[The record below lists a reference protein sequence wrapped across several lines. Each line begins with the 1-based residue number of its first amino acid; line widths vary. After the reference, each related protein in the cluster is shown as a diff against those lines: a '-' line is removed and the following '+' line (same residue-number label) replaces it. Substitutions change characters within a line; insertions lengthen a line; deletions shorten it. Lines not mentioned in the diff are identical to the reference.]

1 VVAGVEHA
9 VGGIVGNADIGS
21 GGTGSQRGREWW
33 VGSDGSGIFKESEG
47 RLAIRGSGGRG
58 RGLWALFRRARRMCG
73 LRCRSASLAVKK
85 VESSPSSE
93 EAHVDELKDVCKDDA
108 VVDHDRSPRRLEED
122 EDEDRLSSSSMV
134 YILLSELRLELA
146 GRGPC
151 RQLPV
156 RRRDIVGVGETK
168 LYVKDLALK
177 HKSGTEAIKV
187 DEYIRSKCR
196 NRRSIERGNRAN
208 CPETVFHTMV

>member
-73 LRCRSASLAVKK
+73 LRCRSASLAVK
-85 VESSPSSE
+85 
-93 EAHVDELKDVCKDDA
+93 KDDA